1 MGRHRIAAFLAP
13 ALAAGLLLAACGGSD
28 DSKAVDAGNAT
39 TTTTGATTTG
49 NSGAGGA
56 ATTCSLPAATT
67 ASQSTPA
74 TDPASLL
81 TAVRTA
87 VHEGCDRIVF
97 EFRDGAP
104 PGYQVEYRPGPF
116 NKGESDEPLE
126 VQGNAYL
133 VVRFDKASGVD
144 QSSPMASPTYTGS
157 RTLTGLGLGHAVE
170 VVNSEDFEGILTWVI
185 GLDGQRPFTVSTL
198 SSPPRVVI
206 DVS

>member
-1 MGRHRIAAFLAP
+1 MRRHRIAAFLAP
-13 ALAAGLLLAACGGSD
+13 ALAAGVLLAACGGGSG

-39 TTTTGATTTG
+39 ATTDATTTTA
-49 NSGAGGA
+49 GAGGA
-56 ATTCSLPAATT
+56 TTTCSLPGAATT
-67 ASQSTPA
+67 PQATPA

-104 PGYQVEYRPGPF
+104 PGYTVEYRPGPF
-116 NKGESDEPLE
+116 NKGESNEPLE
-126 VQGNAYL
+126 VQGSAYL
-133 VVRFDKASGVD
+133 VVRFDKASGAD
-144 QSSPMASPTYTGS
+144 LSSPTANPTYTGPRS
-157 RTLTGLGLGHAVE
+157 LTNLGLGHAVE

-198 SSPPRVVI
+198 TSPPRVVV